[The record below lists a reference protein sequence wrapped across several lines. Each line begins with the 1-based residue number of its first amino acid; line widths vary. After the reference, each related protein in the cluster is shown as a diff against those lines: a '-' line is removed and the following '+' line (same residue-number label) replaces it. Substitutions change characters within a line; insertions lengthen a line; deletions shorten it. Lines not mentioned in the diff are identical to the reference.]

1 MEDSEH
7 NMEGSSRVTSEHV
20 SFKNIDE
27 LLEISLFLSGTLEL
41 KELLKRILE
50 VSQRMLGASA
60 SSVLLLDENTKELT
74 FEQALGEK
82 AESLKPFKIKLGE
95 GIAGKVAATGNPVLL
110 SDVRKDPA
118 FTGKVDA
125 LTGFVTRSVLC
136 VPMKVKDKIVGVLE
150 LLNKAGANSQDTFT
164 QDDLK
169 QAMAVAAL
177 AAVAVENAKLYA
189 EKTRNLEEIQQ
200 LEKVK
205 MEFLSIISHELRT
218 PLVPIKGYVALLER
232 GEGKLDNKT
241 RLKFLEEIMNQTD
254 HLTRLIEDLFLAID
268 LEDVTYK
275 LELEKISIKDLLT
288 NAISQRKAPGDT
300 HPVRISIESQLDSNP
315 DALLIRAD
323 KSRLSHAF
331 MHLLD
336 NAIKFSPGG
345 GKIVFIIKKG
355 FSPYRF
361 EVLVKDNGIG
371 IPQDAISKVFNMFYQ
386 VDSTSTRKFGGTG
399 NGLYIAKKIIE
410 AHNGTIWAES
420 QEGEGSVFHVLLP

>member
-1 MEDSEH
+1 MEESSIGISEH
-7 NMEGSSRVTSEHV
+7 SSL
-20 SFKNIDE
+20 KNIDE
-27 LLEISLFLSGTLEL
+27 LLEVCLFLSGTLEL

-50 VSQRMLGASA
+50 ISQRVLGAEA
-60 SSVLLLDENTKELT
+60 SSVLLLDDTTKELT

-95 GIAGKVAATGNPVLL
+95 GIAGKVADTGEPIFL
-110 SDVRKDPA
+110 SDAKKDPA

-125 LTGFVTRSVLC
+125 VTGFVTRSVLC
-136 VPMKVKDKIVGVLE
+136 VPMKVKNKVVGVLE
-150 LLNKAGANSQDTFT
+150 LLNKRGTNSQDSFT
-164 QDDLK
+164 QEDLK
-169 QAMAVAAL
+169 QAMPVAAL
-177 AAVAVENAKLYA
+177 AAVAVENAKLYT
-189 EKTRNLEEIQQ
+189 EKTRHLEEIQQ

-218 PLVPIKGYVALLER
+218 PLVPIKGYVTLLER

-268 LEDVTYK
+268 LEEVTYK
-275 LELEKISIKDLLT
+275 LELDKISIKELLT
-288 NAISQRKAPGDT
+288 NAISKRNAPRDT
-300 HPVRISIESQLDSNP
+300 HPVNISIESQLESNP
-315 DALLIRAD
+315 DALLVRAD
-323 KSRLSHAF
+323 KSRLGHAF
-331 MHLLD
+331 LHLLD
-336 NAIKFSPGG
+336 NAIKFSPKGG
-345 GKIVFIIKKG
+345 DITFSIKRG

-371 IPQDAISKVFNMFYQ
+371 ILQDAISKVFNMFYQ

-410 AHNGTIWAES
+410 AHHGTIWAES
-420 QEGEGSVFHVLLP
+420 QEGQGSTFHVLLP

>member
-1 MEDSEH
+1 ME
-7 NMEGSSRVTSEHV
+7 
-20 SFKNIDE
+20 DE

-50 VSQRMLGASA
+50 VSQRVLGASA
-60 SSVLLLDENTKELT
+60 SSVLLLDETTKELT

-95 GIAGKVAATGNPVLL
+95 GIAGKVAVTGEPILL

-118 FTGKVDA
+118 FTGKVDEA
-125 LTGFVTRSVLC
+125 TGFITRSVLC
-136 VPMKVKDKIVGVLE
+136 VPMKVKDKVVGVLE
-150 LLNKAGANSQDTFT
+150 LLNKGGANSQDTFT

-169 QAMAVAAL
+169 QTMPVASL

-189 EKTRNLEEIQQ
+189 EKTRHLEEIQQ

-205 MEFLSIISHELRT
+205 MEFLSVISHELRT
-218 PLVPIKGYVALLER
+218 PLVPIKGYVTLLER

-241 RLKFLEEIMNQTD
+241 RLKFLEEIMGQTD

-268 LEDVTYK
+268 LEEVTYK
-275 LELEKISIKDLLT
+275 LEPEKISIKELLT
-288 NAISQRKAPGDT
+288 DAIHQRKAPIDT
-300 HPVRISIESQLDSNP
+300 HPVSISIESQFESNP

-323 KSRLSHAF
+323 KSRLGHAF
-331 MHLLD
+331 VHLFD
-336 NAIKFSPGG
+336 NAIKFSPKGG
-345 GKIVFIIKKG
+345 AIAVSIKRG

-361 EVLVKDNGIG
+361 EVLIRDHGIG
-371 IPQDAISKVFNMFYQ
+371 ISQEAISKVFNMFYQ

-420 QEGEGSVFHVLLP
+420 HEGKGSTFHVLLP